1 MSSWM
6 EMSDASRRA
15 MQALAGLKNRRGAV
29 NRAYYAAFSATTA
42 ALRKRVSQFPH
53 GFEHPPHTQL
63 GRFVKKHLTTMTKAD
78 RDEIRLA
85 LARLYEARID
95 ADYRHES
102 DPSDADMRSA
112 MADASFVI
120 ESLYRK

>member
-1 MSSWM
+1 M
-6 EMSDASRRA
+6 D
-15 MQALAGLKNRRGAV
+15 
-29 NRAYYAAFSATTA
+29 
-42 ALRKRVSQFPH
+42 

-63 GRFVKKHLTTMTKAD
+63 GRFVKKYLTTMTKAD

-120 ESLYRK
+120 ESVHRK